1 MGVWCARTAG
11 SPVARTST
19 SASETGLYVR
29 FFFLDSYDPRFHV
42 HIEIL
47 EITTP
52 PPKCIVMLGH

>member
-1 MGVWCARTAG
+1 MFV
-11 SPVARTST
+11 
-19 SASETGLYVR
+19 